1 MRTRYDIA
9 DTKAL
14 IRRAF
19 PEMSEADLKTLATRV
34 QVGKLT
40 MEELAAFVEAAQK
53 TVKEYWAQDFD
64 AVRATRGILKEV
76 WEARPYVR
84 WPDPPPREISKIVVC
99 SDTSAIRGAYWGLN
113 QYQRAY
119 MTKLANQSPGWVIM
133 RHAVPGAPYVY
144 AEARPDEKVETGPPV
159 RHWHGTGE
167 PPEDVLEPPGVQIL
181 PRGTEAFRQH
191 CRKMNEV
198 GGGERHEERED
209 VHEHPDKAKYI
220 FPPCAKKDDPWNH
233 DHDRGKSGEFYRK
246 HPDALKRHIE
256 NRHKKNP
263 ELIQDHRDGTHTH
276 FRRVKDRSNPLAKR
290 LDIHPM
296 ALKRLA
302 DAEVVYFGL
311 EGCLKADS
319 ILTAIIREDRKES
332 VFSVPSV
339 SLWDAPELA
348 DYADKFLKGKTV
360 MVVPDADWV
369 DKDLVIAHA
378 RFAQRFLYQRGI
390 STYIAAPPL
399 NDDGSF
405 EHKGIDDFLGAGGS
419 LDDLVVLERC
429 DSPHLT
435 ATDLETHARRNVVH
449 KSKRCRRSEAVDND
463 VALMMTLA
471 RFADSHGRVKATHKS
486 LAKILGVDQS
496 TVTRHLNHLKET
508 RWIEVEKQV
517 KDAAEEEQWEII
529 KGAVGTKRGYIT
541 KEGLYI
547 YGPEE
552 WRDGPRIIVP
562 EQLRGTDH
570 KIPLRDLLRR
580 LGIRCG

>member
-1 MRTRYDIA
+1 MRTRNDIA

-19 PEMSEADLKTLATRV
+19 PEMSEADLKVLAKRILMN
-34 QVGKLT
+34 KLT
-40 MEELAAFVEAAQK
+40 IEDLPAIVEPLER
-53 TVKEYWAQDFD
+53 VVEGYWSQDFD
-64 AVRATRGILKEV
+64 RVRTERAISREV

-84 WPDPPPREISKIVVC
+84 WPAPSERSASRIRVV
-99 SDTSAIRGAYWGLN
+99 TEMGAIEKAYKGLN
-113 QYQRAY
+113 RYQKAY

-144 AEARPDEKVETGPPV
+144 AEIRPDEKVETGPPV

-167 PPEDVLEPPGVQIL
+167 PPEDVLELGTQIL
-181 PRGTEAFRQH
+181 LRSTEAFRQH
-191 CRKMNEV
+191 CRKVNEE
-198 GGGERHEERED
+198 GGDERHEERED
-209 VHEHPDKAKYI
+209 VHEHPDKAKYV
-220 FPPCAKKDDPWNH
+220 FPPSAKKDDPWNH

-256 NRHKKNP
+256 NWHEKNP
-263 ELIQDHRDGTHTH
+263 ELIQHNPDGTHTH

-296 ALKRLA
+296 ALELLA
-302 DAEVVYFGL
+302 NAGVVYFGL

-319 ILTAIIREDRKES
+319 ILSAIIREDRKES

-348 DYADKFLKGKTV
+348 DYADRFLKGKTV
-360 MVVPDADWV
+360 IVVPDADWV

-378 RFAQRFLYQRGI
+378 RFAQRFLSLRGI
-390 STYIAAPPL
+390 PTYIAAPPL
-399 NDDGSF
+399 NNDRSV

-419 LDDLVVLERC
+419 LDDLVVLERY

-435 ATDLETHARRNVVH
+435 ATYLETHARRNVH
-449 KSKRCRRSEAVDND
+449 KSNRRRRSEAVDND

-486 LAKILGVDQS
+486 LAKILGVDRS
-496 TVTRHLNHLKET
+496 TVTRHVNHLKEI
-508 RWIEVEKQV
+508 RWIEVERRV
-517 KDAAEEEQWEII
+517 KDAAEEEQWEIL
-529 KGAVGTKRGYIT
+529 KGAVETTHGYVT

-547 YGPEE
+547 HGPEE
-552 WRDGPRIIVP
+552 WKDGPRIIVP
-562 EQLRGTDH
+562 ELLRGTDRE
-570 KIPLRDLLRR
+570 IPLHDLQRK
-580 LGIRCG
+580 LGIRQS